1 MHNTNNFS
9 ENSKRIQEKLC
20 KLKLVYL
27 IIAATWVVPT
37 LINIPKSL
45 EKDVEF
51 SPGDGKGFGYVCYSK
66 YLVNNNGTNDT
77 KIVVFTETQYY
88 LNLINDIIILLIIVA
103 SIIVT
108 MVRFRQQVDER
119 RLSYQHNKIAQMQIA
134 FIAKLEE
141 KYITIA
147 ASAISSFYVI
157 VRLPLYIFGHPSGE
171 TTYVAAG
178 VATILFLLQFCA
190 HWLIHMF
197 INKPFKRAFTDI
209 LRMILPCCF
218 NCQNPKRRNEHSD
231 EQHEVTDQILHN
243 VCNTQRSNQ

>member
-1 MHNTNNFS
+1 M
-9 ENSKRIQEKLC
+9 
-20 KLKLVYL
+20 
-27 IIAATWVVPT
+27 PT
-37 LINIPKSL
+37 LINIPKSF

-66 YLVNNNGTNDT
+66 HLLNNNQPNQA
-77 KIVVFTETQYY
+77 KIVVFTKTQYY

-103 SIIVT
+103 SSLVT
-108 MVRFRQQVDER
+108 VIRFRQQVEDKR
-119 RLSYQHNKIAQMQIA
+119 TSYEHNQIAQMHFN

-147 ASAISSFYVI
+147 ATATSSFYVI
-157 VRLPLYIFGHPSGE
+157 VRLPLYIFGYPSDE

-190 HWLIHMF
+190 HWLIHMM
-197 INKPFKRAFTDI
+197 INKPYKRAFTDI

-218 NCQNPKRRNEHSD
+218 ICQQSEKRNENSE
-231 EQHEVTDQILHN
+231 EQKQVTM
-243 VCNTQRSNQ
+243 